1 MGCISPREKQ
11 DLDVQSKEAQLQI
24 FQCTIDQIR
33 NGFFYLN
40 DGDSITEERLRNGFE
55 SMQNMISS
63 LLSKYTG
70 AEELFNK
77 FILPFKQT
85 DNSYNYRDLLICF
98 YLNSRS
104 KSMEK
109 AKAIAQILHKNKDAL
124 NQEEIKEIF
133 SRMFKSVL
141 SYSHSLTSVS
151 QSEQQKKVIN
161 DQKNAKKE
169 EEKQDRQEEQKTEEK
184 TEEKKEDT
192 QDEKTEE
199 QKQQEIKIAQIQET
213 LKKQLEVY
221 LEIGQKIAN
230 DIAESFLSKPEE
242 TMGVD
247 EFAEK
252 CQSHIPVK
260 FGRDI
265 MLSLIH
271 I

>member
-141 SYSHSLTSVS
+141 SYSHSLTCLLYTSPS
-151 QSEQQKKVIN
+151 PR
-161 DQKNAKKE
+161 
-169 EEKQDRQEEQKTEEK
+169 DRQKSRMPSS
-184 TEEKKEDT
+184 
-192 QDEKTEE
+192 
-199 QKQQEIKIAQIQET
+199 A
-213 LKKQLEVY
+213 
-221 LEIGQKIAN
+221 
-230 DIAESFLSKPEE
+230 
-242 TMGVD
+242 
-247 EFAEK
+247 
-252 CQSHIPVK
+252 
-260 FGRDI
+260 
-265 MLSLIH
+265 
-271 I
+271 